1 MGEGG
6 EKKIFDG
13 TAEDEGRVIGDVW
26 QEQGG
31 GGRKGGQSGFFGRRE
46 GDMEDREERRKGD
59 LR

>member
-13 TAEDEGRVIGDVW
+13 TAEDEGRVIEDV
-26 QEQGG
+26 EGG
-31 GGRKGGQSGFFGRRE
+31 GHCGLFGRRE
-46 GDMEDREERRKGD
+46 GDMRGREQRRKGD